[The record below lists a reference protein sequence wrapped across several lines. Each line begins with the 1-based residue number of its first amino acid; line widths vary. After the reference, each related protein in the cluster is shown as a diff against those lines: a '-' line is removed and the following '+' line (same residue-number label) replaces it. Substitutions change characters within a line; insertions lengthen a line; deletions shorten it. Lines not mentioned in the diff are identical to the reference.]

1 MLLLSGAVKDKMY
14 DQTPVSATELIELF
28 GLDVDLEKRSGSVH
42 FTLTDKYVKPD
53 RLNGGEKYPPG
64 SFLRSLI
71 QGTYEGNDVEI
82 QYYNRKRIKREA
94 GLSYE
99 VFEPHQVRYLGKE
112 LLVPISGNKKN
123 LERLVFFMLHHK
135 CADSPLEGSRDKKYK
150 VDDYAIKAKAMVDE
164 TELFVEVFGKI
175 SDPNVSMTMLRNKLA
190 GMTGGLNVEN
200 MEDVEV
206 KGKLVELIR
215 RDISGFMK
223 KWADASITFEGVL
236 IRAKLMD
243 LIREKP
249 GSGGSVSWYYSPDVS
264 AKYFQTGTQHI
275 TNSVPGQA
283 SMQALK
289 EWFLADT
296 SRIQKLSQIIGD
308 YDQAVKASDNLTDA
322 LFEPSTVTPGAQVEE
337 KPFNPAEAEVP
348 ELVAFGFE
356 YEVLT
361 TYKEAD
367 VTKVAF
373 VKSGKP
379 DKELLAV
386 SSAKEY
392 INETIVFF
400 EDADNKALLGT
411 LKNKIRGKLLGM
423 KKK

>member
-1 MLLLSGAVKDKMY
+1 MKPNCCGGVWKDLGSKCQHDDASKQAGWNDRRIECREY
-14 DQTPVSATELIELF
+14 GGCRSEGQT
-28 GLDVDLEKRSGSVH
+28 
-42 FTLTDKYVKPD
+42 
-53 RLNGGEKYPPG
+53 
-64 SFLRSLI
+64 
-71 QGTYEGNDVEI
+71 
-82 QYYNRKRIKREA
+82 
-94 GLSYE
+94 
-99 VFEPHQVRYLGKE
+99 
-112 LLVPISGNKKN
+112 
-123 LERLVFFMLHHK
+123 
-135 CADSPLEGSRDKKYK
+135 
-150 VDDYAIKAKAMVDE
+150 
-164 TELFVEVFGKI
+164 
-175 SDPNVSMTMLRNKLA
+175 
-190 GMTGGLNVEN
+190 
-200 MEDVEV
+200 
-206 KGKLVELIR
+206 VELIR

-373 VKSGKP
+373 VKSESQIK
-379 DKELLAV
+379 
-386 SSAKEY
+386 SA
-392 INETIVFF
+392 
-400 EDADNKALLGT
+400 GC
-411 LKNKIRGKLLGM
+411 
-423 KKK
+423 